1 MKTSKPKSGWL
12 IPIWLTSGGEGVE
25 MIHNSGAPGHS
36 VHTEDIHSVWSPG
49 GTCTPAVEMSMVKD
63 TTIKQGP
70 MNSMSKSWQ
79 HRD

>member
-1 MKTSKPKSGWL
+1 
-12 IPIWLTSGGEGVE
+12 

-36 VHTEDIHSVWSPG
+36 VHIEDIHSVWSPR

-70 MNSMSKSWQ
+70 ICTVCTKVGTQ
-79 HRD
+79 GLEIIETITV